1 MNFSITGDRLYN
13 RLIKIDNSA
22 SRTFFLWGARQSGK
36 STLLHHR
43 FADAIWIDLLKSD
56 QFARYVTHPN
66 LLREELEAHD
76 AQRFVVIDEVQK
88 VPVLLNEVHWLIEN
102 QGIKFALCG
111 SSTRKL
117 KRGHGNLLGGRAL
130 RYELFGLTAAE
141 LGNDFNLTQM
151 LNRGYI
157 PNHYMAA
164 DSEIKRLFLSYI
176 ADYLKD
182 EIAGEALVRDIPAFS
197 NFLAKAA
204 LSDTEVVSY
213 SSFARDVG
221 VAVNTI
227 KEYFSILED
236 TLIGWFVPAFQK
248 RPKRRTTLSP
258 KFYFGDVGIVNALA
272 KRGTLS
278 LGNELFGKSFE
289 NWIAH
294 ELRSYNQYEDRLEPI
309 SYWQLT
315 TGVEVD
321 FIIGGDAPVAI
332 EAKSTTQVN
341 SDHLKGLRQF
351 KVEYPNVKRLI
362 VVSLDSHRRKLDD
375 GIEILPYQEFIQ
387 ELWQGSL
394 F

>member
-1 MNFSITGDRLYN
+1 MNFSIAGDHLYN

-56 QFARYVTHPN
+56 QFTRYLTHP
-66 LLREELEAHD
+66 
-76 AQRFVVIDEVQK
+76 
-88 VPVLLNEVHWLIEN
+88 P
-102 QGIKFALCG
+102 FAG
-111 SSTRKL
+111 
-117 KRGHGNLLGGRAL
+117 
-130 RYELFGLTAAE
+130 
-141 LGNDFNLTQM
+141 
-151 LNRGYI
+151 
-157 PNHYMAA
+157 
-164 DSEIKRLFLSYI
+164 
-176 ADYLKD
+176 
-182 EIAGEALVRDIPAFS
+182 
-197 NFLAKAA
+197 
-204 LSDTEVVSY
+204 
-213 SSFARDVG
+213 DVG

-278 LGNELFGKSFE
+278 PGNELFGKAFE

-294 ELRSYNQYEDRLEPI
+294 ELRSYNQYEDRLESI